1 MKPTYLGID
10 CGTQGTKALLVD
22 EHGTALGRGYARH
35 ALVERPSGAREQE
48 PAWWVEALEKAVRSA
63 LATAGVA
70 AAGAVRALG
79 VSGQQHG
86 LVVLDGAMEVIRPAK
101 LWNDTESA
109 PQNAAL
115 IERLGG
121 RAEFFRRFGVV
132 PLTGYT
138 VSKLLW
144 LKEMEPENFSRIRH
158 ILLPHEYLNFWLTGQ
173 LRAEFGDASGTAFF
187 DARTRAWTRE
197 VLDAIDGGTGQL
209 YDALPPLMGPD
220 ELVGTLRPEVAAA
233 LGLPA
238 TCVVAAGGGDNMMG
252 AIGTGNVR
260 EGVVTLSLGTSS
272 TVYSYSERPAHD
284 PTGNV
289 APFCSSSGGWL
300 PLVCTM
306 NATNVVTN
314 TVELLGKTV
323 AEIDPA
329 LEATAPG
336 ADGLVFLPFLNGER
350 TPDLPAARG
359 SLHGISANNFTPA
372 HLIRAAVEGVSFGI
386 LNGLDLVLEGKP
398 ARTVRVIGGGAR
410 SQAWRQLLADA
421 TGAVIEVPAEVESGC
436 LGGAM
441 QAMVAAEAAEG
452 RRLSFAELAD
462 ALVKVDVAAT
472 SRPQRK
478 LREAYRAA
486 RARYNQQLP
495 RLYPQL
501 STDTGEPVA
510 MAADPLA

>member
-1 MKPTYLGID
+1 MDDLYLGVD

-22 EHGTALGRGYARH
+22 GRGRAHGRGYAPH
-35 ALVERPSGAREQE
+35 MLVERASGAREQD
-48 PAWWVEALEKAVRSA
+48 PAWWVEALIAAVGTVVAQAGSEA
-63 LATAGVA
+63 ATQ
-70 AAGAVRALG
+70 VRGIG

-86 LVVLDGAMEVIRPAK
+86 LVVLDKDGRVIRPAK
-101 LWNDTESA
+101 LWNDTETA

-121 RAEFFRRFGVV
+121 KSRFFERFGVV

-144 LKEMEPENFSRIRH
+144 LAEVEPESFRRIRH
-158 ILLPHEYLNFWLTGQ
+158 ILLPHEYLNFWLTGNM
-173 LRAEFGDASGTAFF
+173 RAEFGDASGTAFF
-187 DARTRAWTRE
+187 DARTRCWARE

-209 YDALPPLMGPD
+209 YAALPPLQGPD
-220 ELVGTLRPEVAAA
+220 ELVGTLRPAAAAA

-238 TCVVAAGGGDNMMG
+238 GCVVSSGGGDNMMG

-284 PTGNV
+284 PMGNV

-306 NATNVVTN
+306 NATNVVTG
-314 TVELLGKTV
+314 TVHLLGKTV
-323 AEIDPA
+323 AAIDPA
-329 LEATAPG
+329 LEATEPG

-359 SLHGISANNFTPA
+359 SLHGISANNFTPD

-386 LNGLDLVLEGKP
+386 LNGLNLVLEGRS
-398 ARTVRVIGGGAR
+398 AETIRIIGGGAR
-410 SQAWRQLLADA
+410 SRGWRQLLADA
-421 TGAVIEVPAEVESGC
+421 TGATIEVPAEEESGC
-436 LGGAM
+436 LGAAI
-441 QAMVAAEAAEG
+441 QVIVAAAAAQG
-452 RRLSFAELAD
+452 HARSFAEVAD
-462 ALVKVDVAAT
+462 TMVRLNPSAT
-472 SRPQRK
+472 CRPRPE
-478 LREAYRAA
+478 LRDPYRAA
-486 RARYNQQLP
+486 QSRYRQQLIA
-495 RLYPQL
+495 LYP
-501 STDTGEPVA
+501 STSDEPAV
-510 MAADPLA
+510 LAEGTA